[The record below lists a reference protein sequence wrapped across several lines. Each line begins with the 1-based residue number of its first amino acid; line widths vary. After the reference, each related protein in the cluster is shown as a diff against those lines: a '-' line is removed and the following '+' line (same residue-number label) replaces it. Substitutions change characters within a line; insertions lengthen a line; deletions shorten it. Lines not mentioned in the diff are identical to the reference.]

1 MNGVLFLSLSNDKKT
16 TTKWWWNAH
25 FLQAHSF
32 EHTYTPPNHPPCDVS
47 QYQSMFFISI
57 QHLSSFWQLSRSFS
71 LSVYVD
77 REIGVV
83 SLHHIKKT
91 RYIRT
96 FRSLAEHATLKLY
109 FGRLKFYWS
118 EVNIY
123 IDEEKV
129 HCSPRYF
136 FLEKLIIDNTWNCC
150 CFFFFHVLIYRR
162 IWKLSGRWWW

>member
-1 MNGVLFLSLSNDKKT
+1 MDGVLFLSLSNDKKT

-83 SLHHIKKT
+83 SLHHIKKNT
-91 RYIRT
+91 IYKNIQVVSWT
-96 FRSLAEHATLKLY
+96 CNTEIILWKIKVLLVGGKYLYWWGKGTLFTTL
-109 FGRLKFYWS
+109 
-118 EVNIY
+118 
-123 IDEEKV
+123 
-129 HCSPRYF
+129 
-136 FLEKLIIDNTWNCC
+136 
-150 CFFFFHVLIYRR
+150 FFFWRN
-162 IWKLSGRWWW
+162 W